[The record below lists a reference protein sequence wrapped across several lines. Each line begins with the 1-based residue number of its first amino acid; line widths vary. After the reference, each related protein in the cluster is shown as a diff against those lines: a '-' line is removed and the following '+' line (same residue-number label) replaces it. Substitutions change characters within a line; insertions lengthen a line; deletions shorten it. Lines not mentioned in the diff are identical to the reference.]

1 MNIMSKHLLLIR
13 RNDILNKLA
22 TGSTALTC
30 IYSIS
35 SVTFCSALWHCVTA
49 IVHFQHKRPLVWIL
63 KTLWAR
69 MALCENAQSGLKASL
84 K

>member
-1 MNIMSKHLLLIR
+1 MNAKSKHLLLMR

-22 TGSTALTC
+22 LDSTALTC

-49 IVHFQHKRPLVWIL
+49 IVHFQHMRLLVWIL

-69 MALCENAQSGLKASL
+69 MALCENARSGLNASL
-84 K
+84 Q